1 MRPDSFLSGVERK
14 PGAQKRLFFNIL
26 APFPGAA
33 AAHSRVPDSSSVS
46 ASNVPS
52 APEPNDV
59 YRHAFCPSSRL
70 RPNAPFQ
77 LLRTGRW
84 RCAPGG
90 CAHRPALFSSS
101 RPHVHQKPRRDPVG
115 STQCSHSSG
124 QFTSSEAAGV
134 RTLVDLLPSV
144 LLTACNTPLPPPSKN
159 TFSGINLWERCSC
172 EDSDPSCSQSAR
184 LSPSAGRAGK

>member
-1 MRPDSFLSGVERK
+1 MELRPGPFRPPGARIRLQQHRRLLLLRAHSFLSGVERK

-26 APFPGAA
+26 GLRPGAA
-33 AAHSRVPDSSSVS
+33 ASHIRVPDSSSVS

-59 YRHAFCPSSRL
+59 DRHAFCPSSSL

-90 CAHRPALFSSS
+90 CAHRPGLFSSS
-101 RPHVHQKPRRDPVG
+101 RPRRRFRNPRRDPLG
-115 STQCSHSSG
+115 SSQCSQRSAQFRDCCCENTGGSSAI
-124 QFTSSEAAGV
+124 SSSCC
-134 RTLVDLLPSV
+134 T
-144 LLTACNTPLPPPSKN
+144 PPPLKKN
-159 TFSGINLWERCSC
+159 NMFRGINL
-172 EDSDPSCSQSAR
+172 
-184 LSPSAGRAGK
+184 